1 MKKFIRFF
9 YLMFLFILP
18 EFIFAQDIISSG
30 QVHGDFQLDAQNY
43 QPDKDLGITDS
54 TINGKKLG
62 MNAYMN
68 LIYTNGNF
76 TAGVRFES
84 YMKPLNGFDNRY
96 EGSGFPYRFL
106 NYKKDELDITVGNF
120 YEQFGNG
127 LIFRTYQEWNLG
139 YDNSLDG
146 VRVKYNPFKGVSIKG
161 IIGTQRY
168 YWDKYTT
175 NSRGIVRGV
184 DAEFNLNDM
193 VKGGDA
199 CKTKVILGG
208 SVVSKYQKDDP
219 SFKYKLPEN
228 VSAFAGRLNISRGK
242 VSLMSEYAYKIND
255 PTAVNNYIY
264 RDGQALL
271 VSASYSKKGLGIT
284 LTGKRIDNMSFKSS
298 RTELTQP
305 LDINFLPPISKQYSY
320 TLSSMYPYVSQPNG
334 EMGMEGTVE
343 YFIKKGTFL
352 GGKNGT
358 NISLNYTK
366 VNAIDKQKINDTTDV
381 NERGT
386 KGYKSDFFTLG
397 KNRYYEDFSVEIAHN
412 FGKKFKAVVSYM
424 SLAYNIQVLQGHDTT
439 DMVYANIGIAD
450 LTYKF
455 NTKNSLRLELQYLTK
470 LNANLKNISHFPF
483 LEMQV
488 ENPKQDYGNWTM
500 ATLEYDIAPK
510 WFFAVSDQF
519 NTNISEEKKESGG
532 KELNYYN
539 LAAGYNLK
547 TTRISLSYGRSREG
561 LLCVGGVCR
570 DVPAS
575 NGFTLSISSSF

>member
-54 TINGKKLG
+54 TINGKNLG

-76 TAGVRFES
+76 TAGVRYET
-84 YMKPLNGFDNRY
+84 YMHPLGGFDKRY

-120 YEQFGNG
+120 YEQFGSG
-127 LIFRTYQEWNLG
+127 LILRTYQEWNLG

-146 VRVKYNPFKGVSIKG
+146 IRVKYSPFKGVSIKG
-161 IIGTQRY
+161 IIGTQRF
-168 YWDKYTT
+168 YWDKYTP
-175 NSRGIVRGV
+175 NSRGIVRGA
-184 DAEFNLNDM
+184 DAEFNLNDII
-193 VKGGDA
+193 KGGEN

-208 SVVSKYQKDDP
+208 SFVSKYQKDDP
-219 SFKYKLPEN
+219 TFKYELPEN
-228 VSAFAGRLNISRGK
+228 VAAFAGRINISRGGA
-242 VSLMSEYAYKIND
+242 SLMSEYAYKIND
-255 PTAVNNYIY
+255 PTAVNKYIY

-271 VSASYSKKGLGIT
+271 VSASYSQKGLGVT

-298 RTELTQP
+298 RTELNQS

-320 TLSSMYPYVSQPNG
+320 ALSAMYPYASQPNG
-334 EMGMEGTVE
+334 EIGLEGTLD
-343 YFIKKGTFL
+343 YFIGKGTLL

-358 NISLNYTK
+358 NISLNYSK
-366 VNAIDKQKINDTTDV
+366 INAIDKSKINDTTKIDA
-381 NERGT
+381 NGT
-386 KGYKSDFFTLG
+386 KGYNSDFFTFG
-397 KNRYYEDFSVEIAHN
+397 KDRYYEDFAFEITHKFGNN
-412 FGKKFKAVVSYM
+412 FKTVFSYM
-424 SLAYNIQVLQGHDTT
+424 NVAYNIYVLQGHG

-455 NTKNSLRLELQYLTK
+455 NAKNSLRLEMQYLDT
-470 LNANLKNISHFPF
+470 
-483 LEMQV
+483 
-488 ENPKQDYGNWTM
+488 KQDFGNWTM
-500 ATLEYDIAPK
+500 AMLEYDIAPK

-519 NTNISEEKKESGG
+519 NTNMPEEKKETGG

-539 LAAGYNLK
+539 IATGYNLG
-547 TTRISLSYGRSREG
+547 TTRIALSYGRSREG
-561 LLCVGGVCR
+561 LLCVGGICR
-570 DVPAS
+570 QVPAS
-575 NGFTLSISSSF
+575 SGFTLSISSSF